1 MTCGHMG
8 LLGGLGPSFQDFQ
21 GFWVSRNK
29 QMQHEMMWE
38 GLTNSLENAKAFSKQ
53 KFRSLSHSLPFIEIS
68 HLFDSDRGLAL
79 LSVRAGI
86 LSLPHLP
93 SDVLSNCVL

>member
-21 GFWVSRNK
+21 GFWVSKNK

-53 KFRSLSHSLPFIEIS
+53 KFHSLSHSLPFIEN
-68 HLFDSDRGLAL
+68 FTF
-79 LSVRAGI
+79 V
-86 LSLPHLP
+86 
-93 SDVLSNCVL
+93 